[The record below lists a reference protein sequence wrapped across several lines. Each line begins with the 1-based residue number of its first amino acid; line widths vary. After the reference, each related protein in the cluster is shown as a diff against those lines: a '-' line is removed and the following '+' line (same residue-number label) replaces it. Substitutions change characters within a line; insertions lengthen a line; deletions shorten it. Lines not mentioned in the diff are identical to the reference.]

1 MGFLDDLFGGGAE
14 KRAAEQNR
22 ALYADYLNKGL
33 GYLDTAYG
41 ASKDNLN
48 SALGAYQPLSDLAGQ
63 YRQGTDLYLNALGV
77 NGAEGTQAARDA
89 FTSSPGYQFSL
100 DQGLDAI
107 NRRRATGGMLN
118 SGNADIDALKFGQ
131 GLASQDYGNWLSNL
145 AGVNQNAL
153 SATSGA
159 AAGQAAGYGALSD
172 LAQLDATNRIGLY
185 GNYTSGN
192 ASANNMEAAGKA
204 AGAKNLLGGALSLA
218 QLGLTAGGVGGFGA
232 GMSAPSTF
240 KVGNQSFPMFR

>member
-1 MGFLDDLFGGGAE
+1 
-14 KRAAEQNR
+14 
-22 ALYADYLNKGL
+22 
-33 GYLDTAYG
+33 
-41 ASKDNLN
+41 
-48 SALGAYQPLSDLAGQ
+48 SALGAYTPLSDLAGQ

-77 NGAEGTQAARDA
+77 NGPAGTQAAQDA

-131 GLASQDYGNWLSNL
+131 GLASQDYGNWLQNL

-153 SATSGA
+153 SATSGTA
-159 AAGQAAGYGALSD
+159 QGQAGAYGALSD
-172 LAQLDATNRIGLY
+172 LSQSDAANRIGLY

-192 ASANNMEAAGKA
+192 ASANNQQAAGEA

-232 GMSAPSTF
+232 GF
-240 KVGNQSFPMFR
+240 KKAF

>member
-1 MGFLDDLFGGGAE
+1 MASFLSTLFGGGAE
-14 KRAAEQNR
+14 KEAADKNR
-22 ALYADYLNKGL
+22 ALYSDYLNKGT

-41 ASKDNLN
+41 NSQGYLN
-48 SALGAYQPLSDLAGQ
+48 NALGAYTPLSNLAGQ

-107 NRRRATGGMLN
+107 NRRRAVGGMSN

-131 GLASQDYGNWLSNL
+131 GLASQDYGNWLSSL

-153 SATSGA
+153 AATSGTA
-159 AAGQAAGYGALSD
+159 QGQAGAYGALSD
-172 LAQLDATNRIGLY
+172 LSQADASNRIGLQ

-192 ASANNMEAAGKA
+192 VSANNMQAAGEA

-218 QLGLTAGGVGGFGA
+218 QLGLTAGGVGGFGS
-232 GMSAPSTF
+232 GF
-240 KVGNQSFPMFR
+240 KKAF

>member
-22 ALYADYLNKGL
+22 ALYGDYLNKGL

-48 SALGAYQPLSDLAGQ
+48 SALGSWAPLSELGSKYGAATSLGLD
-63 YRQGTDLYLNALGV
+63 ALGV
-77 NGAEGTQAARDA
+77 NGADAAKTAWSSFTNNPGTQGAIDA
-89 FTSSPGYQFSL
+89 
-100 DQGLDAI
+100 GLDVL

-118 SGNADIDALKFGQ
+118 SGNADIDALTFGQ
-131 GLASQDYGNWLSNL
+131 NLQNQQQNAWLSNL
-145 AGVNQNAL
+145 LGFTNPEL

-172 LAQLDATNRIGLY
+172 LAQLDATNRIGLQ
-185 GNYTSGN
+185 GNFVSGN
-192 ASANNMEAAGKA
+192 ASANNMEAAGRA

-218 QLGLTAGGVGGFGA
+218 GLGLKASGIGGFG
-232 GMSAPSTF
+232 SAL
-240 KVGNQSFPMFR
+240 RA